1 MVLAPWEAPL
11 AFKAILLFIAF
22 SSQEEIM
29 ANIKQMYRTVMEDHF
44 PDRMVVEFG
53 SQKLV
58 YRKRAWKIPDE
69 KTGEL
74 IEKGLR
80 YGENP
85 GQEAAL
91 YELVQGNLTVGGVE
105 FIGAGKGLV
114 SAIGEEDMIQS
125 GKHPGKINFTDADN
139 ALNILKFLT
148 DRPAAAIMK
157 HNNPSGVALGRTL
170 AEAYGRA
177 NMADRIAAFGGCLA
191 VNRALDKATAQM
203 VSENYLEVVVAP
215 EYEEGTVDILK
226 KRANLRIV
234 RVPRMDRLAEYRD
247 VRFVDIKSLIDG
259 GIIIQQSP
267 INVIR
272 SKKDFQTATATTKG
286 QTYTIERG
294 PTEAEYSDMGF
305 GWAVEQGVSS
315 NSVLYVK
322 NGCTVGIGTGEQDR
336 VGVAEIAVF
345 KAYTKYV
352 DTLCFQNLGIPYKT
366 LEMEIAQGKR
376 DRALKEELDQKTRE
390 DRGGIKGAVM
400 ISDAFFPFRDGVDV
414 GIKEGVTAI
423 VHPGGSDR
431 DFESIQACNEA
442 RPQVT
447 MVFTGQRAFKH

>member
-1 MVLAPWEAPL
+1 
-11 AFKAILLFIAF
+11 
-22 SSQEEIM
+22 M
-29 ANIKQMYRTVMEDHF
+29 AELKQMYRTVMDDHF
-44 PDRMVVEFG
+44 PERMVIQFG
-53 SQKLV
+53 NQVLV
-58 YRKRAWKIPDE
+58 YRKRSWKIPDD

-91 YELVQGNLTVGGVE
+91 YELTNGNLTLGGCE
-105 FIGAGKGLV
+105 FIGPGKGLV
-114 SAIGEEDMIQS
+114 SAISESEMIQS

-139 ALNILKFLT
+139 ALNILKFLM

-157 HNNPSGVALGRTL
+157 HNNPSGVARGKTL
-170 AEAYGRA
+170 AEAYGLA

-191 VNRALDKATAQM
+191 VNRAMDKATAEM

-215 EYEEGTVDILK
+215 EYEDSTVEILK
-226 KRANLRIV
+226 RRANLRIV
-234 RVPRMDRLAEYRD
+234 KVPRIDRLAEYRNL
-247 VRFVDIKSLIDG
+247 RFVDFKSLIDG
-259 GIIIQQSP
+259 GIVIQQSSV
-267 INVIR
+267 NAIR
-272 SKKDFQTATATTKG
+272 TKNDFQKAQATYKG
-286 QTYTIERG
+286 KTYAIERQ
-294 PTEAEYSDMGF
+294 PTDQEYDDMVF

-322 NGCTVGIGTGEQDR
+322 DGVTVGIGTGEQDR

-345 KAYTKYV
+345 KAYTKYADAV
-352 DTLCFQNLGIPYKT
+352 CFRKHGIPYKT

-376 DRALKEELDQKTRE
+376 DAGAKKEIDRETRE
-390 DRGGIKGAVM
+390 ARGGIKGAVM
-400 ISDAFFPFRDGVDV
+400 ISDAFFPFRDGADV

-442 RPQVT
+442 KPQVT